1 MSSARIATIVTM
13 IETLPDNLQD
23 KLVEHIREFI
33 TDLDDEARW
42 ESSFDRTRS
51 NLVAAARKAKQEITQ
66 NKAVPMD
73 YEQL

>member
-1 MSSARIATIVTM
+1 MSSAKIATIVTM

-42 ESSFDRTRS
+42 ESSFD
-51 NLVAAARKAKQEITQ
+51 
-66 NKAVPMD
+66 
-73 YEQL
+73 